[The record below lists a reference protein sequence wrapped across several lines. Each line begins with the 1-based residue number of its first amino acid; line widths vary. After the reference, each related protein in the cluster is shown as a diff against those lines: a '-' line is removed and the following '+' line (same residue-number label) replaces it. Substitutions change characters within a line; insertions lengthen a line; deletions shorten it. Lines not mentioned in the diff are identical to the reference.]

1 MVDKGKG
8 RKSRV
13 FYLCASA
20 YPSSSAKSAPPLL
33 RKLPHQASR
42 RLMRKALAGTD
53 VSAHRARALLN
64 PPANRPF
71 AGVIGAIQL
80 LIIGA
85 TPFARARQPVPL
97 VEADPDIT
105 DA

>member
-1 MVDKGKG
+1 
-8 RKSRV
+8 
-13 FYLCASA
+13 
-20 YPSSSAKSAPPLL
+20 
-33 RKLPHQASR
+33 
-42 RLMRKALAGTD
+42 MRKALAGTD

-85 TPFARARQPVPL
+85 TPFARARQPVPQ
-97 VEADPDIT
+97 VEADPETTAADDRLSS
-105 DA
+105 DALPLATWLADSAGTSLPIPSPALVVDS